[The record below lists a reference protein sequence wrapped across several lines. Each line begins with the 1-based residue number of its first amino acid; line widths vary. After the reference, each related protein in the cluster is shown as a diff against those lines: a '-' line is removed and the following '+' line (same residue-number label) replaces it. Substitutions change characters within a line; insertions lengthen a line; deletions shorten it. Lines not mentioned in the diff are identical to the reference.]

1 MFVIFNELV
10 PAIEKPKKSIP
21 YVFHSFD
28 NHTYTN
34 SLVSLEYREIEQK
47 YQ

>member
-10 PAIEKPKKSIP
+10 PAIEKLEKSLP
-21 YVFHSFD
+21 YVFHSSG
-28 NHTYTN
+28 NHTN
-34 SLVSLEYREIEQK
+34 SPVSLKYREIEQK